1 MALATLTTKGQV
13 TVPKKVRDSLHLRAG
28 DKLEFIVTKDGR
40 AILKPVT
47 KKVDDVF
54 GSLYRAEQKPVSV
67 KEMNDSV
74 KRSLRK
80 AAK

>member
-28 DKLEFIVTKDGR
+28 DKLEFIVTKHGR
-40 AILKPVT
+40 VILKPVT

-54 GSLYRAEQKPVSV
+54 GSLYRPEQKPVSV
-67 KEMNDSV
+67 KEMNDAV
-74 KRSLRK
+74 KRKLRK